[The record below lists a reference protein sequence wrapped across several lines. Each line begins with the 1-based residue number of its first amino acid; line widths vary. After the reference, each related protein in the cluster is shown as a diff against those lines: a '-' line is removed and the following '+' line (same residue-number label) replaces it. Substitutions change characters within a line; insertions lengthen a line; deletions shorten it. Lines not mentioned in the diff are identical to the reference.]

1 MQPATTDN
9 IPDLAARAAS
19 DSAACAAL
27 LALAES
33 GDAQAQLWLG
43 AAFAEPGERENR
55 QAAFAWCA
63 RAAGQGL
70 ALAQANLA
78 AMYLRGYGVEKNPE
92 QAVSWLQKAAEQDD
106 GPAQFELGNLLSN
119 GHGLPRDEPLAASW
133 YRRAAA
139 NGHYPAQA
147 RLGYLYAHG
156 TGVEKDRVEAFLWLS
171 LAARHGVGAALK
183 LLEEVG
189 GQMSREEKAAGS
201 ACLAAWSRRP
211 ALAHIALAPV
221 LA

>member
-1 MQPATTDN
+1 MHNAPADKLSN
-9 IPDLAARAAS
+9 LATRAAS
-19 DSAACAAL
+19 DAAARMAL
-27 LALAES
+27 LALAEA
-33 GDAQAQLWLG
+33 GDAEAQLWLG
-43 AAFAEPGERENR
+43 AAFAEPGEQEDR
-55 QAAFAWCA
+55 QAAFIWCA

-78 AMYLRGYGVEKNPE
+78 AMYLRGYGVEKNAE
-92 QAVSWLQKAAEQDD
+92 QAVLWLQKAAEQED

-119 GHGLPRDEPLAASW
+119 GHGLPQDEALAASW
-133 YRRAAA
+133 YRRAAG

-147 RLGYLYAHG
+147 RLGYVYAHG

-201 ACLAAWSRRP
+201 ARLAAWSRRP

>member
-1 MQPATTDN
+1 MNKTPATELL
-9 IPDLAARAAS
+9 DLAARAA
-19 DSAACAAL
+19 L
-27 LALAES
+27 LAQAEA

-43 AAFAEPGERENR
+43 ATFAEPGEREDR
-55 QAAFAWCA
+55 AAAFAWCA
-63 RAAGQGL
+63 RAAEQGL

-78 AMYLRGYGVEKNPE
+78 AMYLRGYGVEKNPA
-92 QAVSWLQKAAEQDD
+92 QAVLWLQKAAAQED

-119 GHGLPRDEPLAASW
+119 GHGLPRDETLAASW
-133 YRRAAA
+133 YRRAAS

-147 RLGYLYAHG
+147 RLGYLFAHG
-156 TGVEKDRVEAFLWLS
+156 VGVEKDRVEAFLWLS

-189 GQMSREEKAAGS
+189 AQMSREEKAAGG
-201 ACLAAWSRRP
+201 ARLAALSRRP
-211 ALAHIALAPV
+211 AQAHVALLPV